1 MVPLKRHLLL
11 PTGGTEQNGPHV
23 ILGKHNYIVKYTTGK
38 IAEMLGKTLVAPVMS
53 YVPEGVITPADGH
66 MKFSGTL
73 SISEGEFEAVLE
85 STVHSLKQ
93 HGFKTIALIGDSG
106 GNQAGQKKVAEYLNQ
121 LWKDQGVRGLNVN
134 KYYDSNYQTNYLLT
148 NGYSLQQIGG
158 HAGIRDT
165 SELMAVLPEGVR
177 SQFKVDH
184 SKTNFIETGADGD
197 ASEASIFLGHILL
210 DLKIEAAVKQI
221 RAALVFQ

>member
-1 MVPLKRHLLL
+1 M
-11 PTGGTEQNGPHV
+11 
-23 ILGKHNYIVKYTTGK
+23 
-38 IAEMLGKTLVAPVMS
+38 
-53 YVPEGVITPADGH
+53 PEGFITPADGH
-66 MKFSGTL
+66 MKFPGTL

-85 STVHSLKQ
+85 STVRSLKQ
-93 HGFKTIALIGDSG
+93 HGFTTIALIGDSG
-106 GNQAGQKKVAEYLNQ
+106 GNQAGQKKVAEYLTQ
-121 LWKDQGVRGLNVN
+121 LWKDQGVRVLNIN

-177 SQFKVDH
+177 SKFKVDH

-197 ASEASIFLGHILL
+197 ASEASVFLGHILL